1 MGALKRGEFEKTV
14 ALEPSRVPHVAALK
28 RLFEL
33 WALDQGFHDAYL
45 SDSEAALAGSGL
57 DVDPRAAL
65 LVLFRELPED
75 AGELPET
82 FTWYRDLVEERF
94 ARGRRNSLR
103 MEVADPRFAG
113 WRERQM
119 RRCAR
124 DMPYAAGFMS
134 HLPLVFEL
142 SLGCT
147 AGCSFCA
154 LSAGRLEGVFRHT
167 EANEALW
174 RDVLSRMHAVI
185 GNAAS

>member
-1 MGALKRGEFEKTV
+1 MGVPKKGEYESAV

-33 WALDQGFHDAYL
+33 WALDREFHDAYL
-45 SDSEAALAGSGL
+45 SDPEGALAGTGL
-57 DVDPRAAL
+57 DVDARAAS
-65 LVLFRELPED
+65 LVLFLELPED

-82 FTWYRDLVEERF
+82 FTWYRDFVEERF

-103 MEVADPRFAG
+103 MEVCDPRFAN

-142 SLGCT
+142 SLGCSV
-147 AGCSFCA
+147 GCSFCA
-154 LSAGRLEGVFRHT
+154 LSAGRLEGSFATRRPT
-167 EANEALW
+167 
-174 RDVLSRMHAVI
+174 RRFGGTCSRAC
-185 GNAAS
+185 AP